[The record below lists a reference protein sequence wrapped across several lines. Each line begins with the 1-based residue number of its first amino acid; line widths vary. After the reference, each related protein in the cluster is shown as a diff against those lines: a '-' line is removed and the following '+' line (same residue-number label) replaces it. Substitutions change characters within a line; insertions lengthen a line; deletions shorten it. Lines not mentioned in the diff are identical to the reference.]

1 MPKLNLDST
10 KVLIISI
17 VLLLVVSTSLILYYN
32 NKINKHNIDFDNKLS
47 KLNEEFNANLNQLD
61 QSLSTDISSLN
72 NRLTDEIDIV
82 DNDMRNFKNQNEKEI
97 NTLSDLIDEIEKQ
110 SEIQLGELK
119 DELKSIRVKSKDF
132 TAIIDDVLQSV
143 VSVGTDKGLGSGAV
157 IDGRGFIVTNFH
169 VVNGANIIRIFTYG
183 NDIYDA
189 ALIGY
194 DSDVDIAVLKV
205 NAELE
210 DIRFGDSDDVQI
222 GEKVI
227 ALGNPAGLSFT
238 VTEGIVSAV
247 DRKGPNNLEIYLQ
260 TDVPINP
267 GNSGGPLVDINS
279 EIIGIN
285 NFKIGGFEGLGFAI
299 ESNTVENVV
308 NDIIAQYLQAQQE

>member
-1 MPKLNLDST
+1 MVNLNLNSN

-17 VLLLVVSTSLILYYN
+17 VLLIIVSTSLILYYN
-32 NKINKHNIDFDNKLS
+32 NKINQQNMDFNNKL
-47 KLNEEFNANLNQLD
+47 LNLKNEVNANLDQLD
-61 QSLSTDISSLN
+61 ESLSTDISSVN
-72 NRLTDEIDIV
+72 GSLTDEIDIV
-82 DNDMRNFKNQNEKEI
+82 DNNLRNFKNQNEKEI
-97 NTLSDLIDEIEKQ
+97 NTLSNLIDEIEKQ

-132 TAIIDDVLQSV
+132 TAIINDVLQSV

-157 IDGRGFIVTNFH
+157 IDSRGFIVTNFH
-169 VVNGANIIRIFTYG
+169 VVNGANIIRILTYG
-183 NDIYDA
+183 NDVYDA

-194 DSDVDIAVLKV
+194 DSNVDVAVLKV
-205 NAELE
+205 NAELDE
-210 DIRFGDSDDVQI
+210 IRFGDSDDVQI
-222 GEKVI
+222 GERVI

-247 DRKGPNNLEIYLQ
+247 DRTGPNNLEIYLQ
-260 TDVPINP
+260 TDVPMNP
-267 GNSGGPLVDINS
+267 GNSGGPLVNIKS

-299 ESNTVENVV
+299 ESNTVEKVV
-308 NDIIAQYLQAQQE
+308 DDLIAQYLEAQQE